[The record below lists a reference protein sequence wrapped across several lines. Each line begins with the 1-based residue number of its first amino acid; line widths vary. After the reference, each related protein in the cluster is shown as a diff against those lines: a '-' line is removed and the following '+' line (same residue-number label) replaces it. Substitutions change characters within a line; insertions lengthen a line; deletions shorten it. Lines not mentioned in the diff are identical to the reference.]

1 MKTNWPAKRHGFLFL
16 VSFALMASPL
26 LAQSPLLGTSV
37 PGNTLPSAAAPAT
50 ARGAEGSSL
59 PTGVIVGVRLTNDG
73 QRTLVRLNAAGQV
86 TYRVSRMQNPD
97 RLVLDFRGARIGT
110 GKTTIPSE
118 LAPVRAVRLG
128 QFKPEIARV
137 VIDLAGAAPYSVQR
151 DGKAVVVVFASEGTV
166 PQVTTALARNSDP
179 ARERA
184 AEFKFNTVSHAVRP
198 RRSALR
204 QASSVPIPK
213 IDLPAELTQPSAYFA
228 RLAGSRQAQNPPA
241 PPTPDT
247 GAGQQ
252 PTPTQQPAPTQ
263 PAPPPPAPTQA
274 PAPVTRSGE
283 KYTGT
288 PLSVNLKAVDLVD
301 FFRLITEVSGLNVVI
316 DPAVKGSLSIVLN
329 DVPWDQ
335 ALDIVLQNNGLDK
348 QLNGNVL
355 RIATKETLKKE
366 AETQFD
372 LVKAQSKAIDLVTVT
387 RVLSYAKASTMKDT
401 LKKFASERGDIISDD
416 RSNTLII
423 HDIPSVIPALD
434 NLIRQ
439 LDKRTQQVEIEARVV
454 SATRSFARDIGT
466 QFAFSTTGGKST
478 VGGALGASP
487 IFRTVTPPFTSPA
500 LVFGSPPVPSGTG
513 TPQPINVQMPLV
525 TNLGAVAP
533 TSGISYLFTSP
544 NFALDYIITAA
555 EAKGI
560 GKLLSKPKVSTQNN
574 EKATVKQGV
583 KIPVQTVIN
592 NTITVQYV
600 DAVLKLEVTPQIT
613 ADGTIFM
620 DVLVENTQIDNGIPR
635 VQGIPAL
642 DTQAVESKILVNDGG
657 TAVIGGVIVSNQQT
671 NITEVPIIGSLPLIG
686 HLFRRDNI
694 SNTST
699 ELLFFLTPRIV
710 PG

>member
-1 MKTNWPAKRHGFLFL
+1 
-16 VSFALMASPL
+16 
-26 LAQSPLLGTSV
+26 
-37 PGNTLPSAAAPAT
+37 
-50 ARGAEGSSL
+50 
-59 PTGVIVGVRLTNDG
+59 VGVGLTNDG
-73 QRTLVRLNAAGQV
+73 QRTVVRVNAAGQV

-97 RLVLDFRGARIGT
+97 RLVLDFTGARIGT

-151 DGKAVVVVFASEGTV
+151 DGTAVVVVFASEETI
-166 PQVTTALARNSDP
+166 PQVTTASDRDSEP

-204 QASSVPIPK
+204 QASSVPMPK

-228 RLAGSRQAQNPPA
+228 RLSGGRQAQNPPA

-247 GAGQQ
+247 GAAQQ
-252 PTPTQQPAPTQ
+252 PTPTQPAPTQ
-263 PAPPPPAPTQA
+263 AAPPPPAPTQA
-274 PAPVTRSGE
+274 PAPVTHSGE

-355 RIATKETLKKE
+355 RIATKETLKRE

-372 LVKAQSKAIDLVTVT
+372 LVRAQTKAVELVTAT
-387 RVLSYAKASTMKDT
+387 RVLSYAKAATLKDT
-401 LKKFASERGDIISDD
+401 LKKFSSERGDIISDD

-439 LDKRTQQVEIEARVV
+439 LDKKTLQVEIEARVV

-466 QFAFSTTGGKST
+466 QFAFSTTSGKS
-478 VGGALGASP
+478 VFGGALGASP
-487 IFRTVTPPFTSPA
+487 IFRTVVPPFSSPA
-500 LVFGSPPVPSGTG
+500 LVFGTPPTSSGTG
-513 TPQPINVQMPLV
+513 TPAPVNVQMPLV
-525 TNLGAVAP
+525 TNFGAQAP
-533 TSGISYLFTSP
+533 TSGVSYLFTSP

-642 DTQAVESKILVNDGG
+642 DTQSVESKILVNDGG

>member
-1 MKTNWPAKRHGFLFL
+1 MKTNWPVKRPGSLLLASLTL
-16 VSFALMASPL
+16 VASPL
-26 LAQSPLLGTSV
+26 LAQSPLLGTSA
-37 PGNTLPSAAAPAT
+37 PDNTPPAAVHRDESRNASAVAIA
-50 ARGAEGSSL
+50 
-59 PTGVIVGVRLTNDG
+59 GVALSNDG
-73 QRTLVRLNAAGQV
+73 QRTLVRVKAEGPV
-86 TYRVSRMQNPD
+86 GYRVSRMQSPD
-97 RLVLDFRGARIGT
+97 RLVLDFAGGRIGAQK
-110 GKTTIPSE
+110 KTISSD
-118 LAPVRAVRLG
+118 LAPVLSVRLG
-128 QFKPEIARV
+128 QFTPEIARV
-137 VIDLAGAAPYSVQR
+137 VIDLAGAAPYSVERQ
-151 DGKAVVVVFASEGTV
+151 GNTVVVAFEGT
-166 PQVTTALARNSDP
+166 
-179 ARERA
+179 A
-184 AEFKFNTVSHAVRP
+184 ATSQLTSASVNEADSVKAQAAFRFSTVSHAVRP
-198 RRSALR
+198 RRSNRR
-204 QASSVPIPK
+204 QTSAVPIPR
-213 IDLPAELTQPSAYFA
+213 IDLPAELTQPSASFA
-228 RLAGSRQAQNPPA
+228 RFAGNRQAQNPAA
-241 PPTPDT
+241 PPTPA
-247 GAGQQ
+247 AGTPQQQ
-252 PTPTQQPAPTQ
+252 PAQQPAPPQ
-263 PAPPPPAPTQA
+263 PAPAQA
-274 PAPVTRSGE
+274 AQTPAPVAASGE

-366 AETQFD
+366 ADMQLD
-372 LVKAQSKAIDLVTVT
+372 LIKAQSKAIELVTVT
-387 RVLSYAKASTMKDT
+387 RVLSYAKAATLKDT
-401 LKKFASERGDIISDD
+401 LKKFLSERGDIISDD

-423 HDIPSVIPALD
+423 HDIPQSVPTID

-439 LDKRTQQVEIEARVV
+439 LDKKTQQVEIEARVV

-466 QFAFSTTGGKST
+466 QFAFSTTGGNNI
-478 VGGALGASP
+478 VGGGLGASP
-487 IFRTVTPPFTSPA
+487 LFRPFFPRSTSPA
-500 LVFGSPPVPSGTG
+500 LIAG
-513 TPQPINVQMPLV
+513 TPPTPGGTAASNVQQPLV
-525 TNLGAVAP
+525 TNFAAQAP
-533 TSGISYLFTSP
+533 TTGISYLFTSP
-544 NFALDYIITAA
+544 NLALDYIITAA
-555 EAKGI
+555 ESKGI

-620 DVLVENTQIDNGIPR
+620 DVVVENTQIDNGIPR

-642 DTQAVESKILVNDGG
+642 DTQAVESKILVSDGG

-671 NITEVPIIGSLPLIG
+671 NIEEVPIIGSLPLIG

>member
-1 MKTNWPAKRHGFLFL
+1 MKTNWPVKRSGSLLLASLTL
-16 VSFALMASPL
+16 VASPL
-26 LAQSPLLGTSV
+26 LAQSPLLGTSA
-37 PGNTLPSAAAPAT
+37 PEKAPPAMAHRDESRAASAVAIA
-50 ARGAEGSSL
+50 
-59 PTGVIVGVRLTNDG
+59 GVALSNDG
-73 QRTLVRLNAAGQV
+73 QRTLVRVKAEGPV
-86 TYRVSRMQNPD
+86 GYRVSRMQSPD
-97 RLVLDFRGARIGT
+97 RLVLDFAGGRIGAQK
-110 GKTTIPSE
+110 KTISSD
-118 LAPVRAVRLG
+118 LAPVLSIRLG

-137 VIDLAGAAPYSVQR
+137 VIDLAGAAPYSVERQ
-151 DGKAVVVVFASEGTV
+151 GNTVVVAFEGTAAT
-166 PQVTTALARNSDP
+166 PQVTSASVNEADSVKGQ
-179 ARERA
+179 A
-184 AEFKFNTVSHAVRP
+184 AFRFTSVSHAVRP
-198 RRSALR
+198 RHANRH
-204 QASSVPIPK
+204 QASAVPIPRV
-213 IDLPAELTQPSAYFA
+213 DLPAELTQSAASFA
-228 RLAGSRQAQNPPA
+228 RFAGNRQAQNPSAPPA
-241 PPTPDT
+241 PVP
-247 GAGQQ
+247 GAPQQQ
-252 PTPTQQPAPTQ
+252 PAQQPAP
-263 PAPPPPAPTQA
+263 APPAPAQA
-274 PAPVTRSGE
+274 APSPQTPAPVAASGE

-366 AETQFD
+366 ADMQLD
-372 LVKAQSKAIDLVTVT
+372 LIKAQSKAIELVTVT
-387 RVLSYAKASTMKDT
+387 RVLSYAKAATLKDT
-401 LKKFASERGDIISDD
+401 LKKFLSERGDIISDD

-423 HDIPSVIPALD
+423 HDIPQSVPTVD

-439 LDKRTQQVEIEARVV
+439 LDKKTQQVEIEARVV

-466 QFAFSTTGGKST
+466 QFAFSTTGGHNV
-478 VGGALGASP
+478 VGGGLAASP
-487 IFRTVTPPFTSPA
+487 LFRPFFPGSTSPA
-500 LVFGSPPVPSGTG
+500 LIAG
-513 TPQPINVQMPLV
+513 TPPTPGSTSASNVQQPLV
-525 TNLGAVAP
+525 TDMPAQAP
-533 TSGISYLFTSP
+533 TTGISYLFTSP
-544 NFALDYIITAA
+544 NLALDYIITAA
-555 EAKGI
+555 ESKGI

-642 DTQAVESKILVNDGG
+642 DTQAVESKILVTDGG

-671 NITEVPIIGSLPLIG
+671 NIQEVPIIGSLPLIG